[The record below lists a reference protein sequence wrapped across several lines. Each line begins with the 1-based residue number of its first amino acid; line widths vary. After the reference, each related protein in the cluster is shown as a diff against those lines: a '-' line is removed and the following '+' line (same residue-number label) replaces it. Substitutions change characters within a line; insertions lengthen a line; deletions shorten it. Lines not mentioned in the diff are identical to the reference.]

1 MPRPSQNILSTSAIA
16 RAALALVEEKGD
28 FTIPGIARALKVN
41 PSSLYHHLP
50 GGRLEIIH
58 RMREEL
64 YARIDVQALRD
75 GTRSP
80 EERLRAWMGDVRAA
94 LATAPGVVIVLVSS
108 PVQDALTLAIY
119 EALFEI
125 LRDIGI
131 PVDRRM
137 AFAAMI
143 DAVVLG
149 SAVDA
154 GSPVPLWQADPAE
167 NPELFAAAA
176 REDDASRASAGF
188 ALAVDVAIAAV
199 HAAAVTTS
207 P

>member
-50 GGRLEIIH
+50 GGRLEIVH

-64 YARIDVQALRD
+64 YARIDVAALRD
-75 GTRSP
+75 GTQSP
-80 EERLRAWMGDVRAA
+80 EVRLRSWMRDVRAA
-94 LATAPGVVIVLVSS
+94 LATAPGVVIILVSA

-125 LRDIGI
+125 LRDIGV

-154 GSPVPLWQADPAE
+154 GSPVPLWQADPDE
-167 NPELFAAAA
+167 NPELHALTVQDDDSRAAA
-176 REDDASRASAGF
+176 GF
-188 ALAVDVAIAAV
+188 DLAVDVTVAAV
-199 HAAAVTTS
+199 LAAAVTPTAR
-207 P
+207 